1 MNKNMKSNL
10 EITQEIIAVVLEEV
24 NGFDR
29 DDAIEGP
36 KEYNGEVEERI
47 LDILNKNYKQLC

>member
-29 DDAIEGP
+29 DEAIERS

-47 LDILNKNYKQLC
+47 LDTLNKNYKR